1 MKVSNSPSEEIAM
14 SKQAAG
20 KAAGGFTR
28 RRVLKAAAA
37 AAVAGVAPAVHTQ
50 NRKLDVVKGTLTPL
64 LAYAHVYSAIDKGL
78 FAKYGIEN
86 KIDSVA
92 LVASMP
98 IVARGSYDWGR
109 SSNGPGYFNALNS
122 GLAIVS
128 VVDRLTYTC
137 SSDNCLSVAT
147 KLYDAGVRSFADL
160 KGRSIGIN
168 APGSATDYWVSR
180 ALQANK
186 MTRADVRVVPMGYP
200 ELLAAMTTGSVEA
213 GYLPEPLLTKGVMQG
228 HVKVLQP
235 VVDVVP
241 GDNIGMMFFGKE
253 FAAKT
258 DLATR
263 WLMAYIEGV
272 RFAQDRANRDEV
284 IRIVAKYTKV
294 EVPVLESIY
303 DKRITWP
310 QVDANGRVDV
320 QKMLAG
326 QGQYFL
332 ESKGVDKLPE
342 PSRVFDPTLL
352 DAALKQVGEVP
363 PGQYQLCKA

>member
-1 MKVSNSPSEEIAM
+1 M
-14 SKQAAG
+14 SKKMTEQCLTQRDDRG
-20 KAAGGFTR
+20 SMR
-28 RRVLKAAAA
+28 RRVLKAAGAI
-37 AAVAGVAPAVHTQ
+37 AVAGIAPAVHTQ

-86 KIDSVA
+86 QIDSVG
-92 LVASMP
+92 LVASLP

-122 GLAIVS
+122 GLSIVS

-147 KLYDAGVRSFADL
+147 KLYDAGARSFADL
-160 KGRSIGIN
+160 KGKSIGIN

-180 ALQANK
+180 ALTANN
-186 MTRADVRVVPMGYP
+186 MTRADIRVVPMGYP
-200 ELLAAMTTGSVEA
+200 ELLAAMTSGSVDA
-213 GYLPEPLLTKGVMQG
+213 GYLPEPLLTKGVMEG
-228 HVKVLQP
+228 KVKILQP
-235 VVDVVP
+235 VVEVVP
-241 GDNIGMMFFGKE
+241 GDNIGMMFFGPG
-253 FAAKT
+253 FAEKT

-263 WLMAYIEGV
+263 WLMGYLEGV

-284 IRIVAKYTKV
+284 IRIVAKHTTV

-310 QVDANGRVDV
+310 QVDANGRVDAR
-320 QKMLAG
+320 KMLAG
-326 QGQYFL
+326 QGQFFL
-332 ESKGVDKLPE
+332 ETKQVDKLPD
-342 PSRVFDPTLL
+342 PTRVFDPTLL
-352 DAALKQVGEVP
+352 NGALKQLGEVP
-363 PGQYQLCKA
+363 PDKFQLCKA